1 MGSVLRSVSASL
13 LLVGVLGWS
22 SAGGANPAV
31 AEALFR
37 EGRKLMEQG
46 QLDTACA
53 KLAESQRLD
62 ASPGTLGSLAQCHE
76 KQGKTATAWA
86 EYLAASRLATAQGK
100 QAQAQ
105 AAKERAATLEG
116 KLIYLTLKVS
126 SPVPGLVLRR
136 DDQTVEASAWDTRL
150 PVDPGRTSLR
160 AEAPGHEPFSV
171 DLTLVEGKTDTTTV
185 IPPLKK
191 MSAAPATASASSA
204 APPASATPSSS
215 GTAAPSTTNAPP
227 PRAAT
232 GRPLSGYILG
242 GAGLAALGVG
252 SFLGLSSMADYRD
265 AERACPARVNCTRSA
280 LDARDRAQSKAWGAN
295 VGVGLGLVGIALG
308 TYLLF
313 FSGEESKSG
322 SLQLGGNVARSG
334 AGVQLS
340 GGF

>member
-1 MGSVLRSVSASL
+1 MGSVLRCVSASL

-22 SAGGANPAV
+22 SAGGANPAM

-46 QLDTACA
+46 QLDAACA

-62 ASPGTLGSLAQCHE
+62 ASSGTLGSLGQCHE

-105 AAKERAATLEG
+105 AAKERAAALEG

-136 DDQTVEASAWDTRL
+136 DEQTVEASAWDTRL

-171 DLTLVEGKTDTTTV
+171 ELTLVEGKTDTTAV

-191 MSAAPATASASSA
+191 TSAAPATASASSA
-204 APPASATPSSS
+204 APPASATPPSS
-215 GTAAPSTTNAPP
+215 GAAPSTTNAPP
-227 PRAAT
+227 PRAGT

-242 GAGLAALGVG
+242 GAGFAALGVG
-252 SFLGLSSMADYRD
+252 SFLGLSSMADYRS
-265 AERACPARVNCTRSA
+265 AERACPGRVNCSKSA

-295 VGVGLGLVGIALG
+295 VGVGLGLVGVALG

-322 SLQLGGNVARSG
+322 ALQLGGNVARSG